1 MFRNIFAFPNSTP
14 IPMLRFEL
22 GSLKMKELIDV
33 KKLNFLHHLQN
44 LESQSLASEIYQTQV
59 KFNFPGLVYEC
70 RKLLSEYNLPN
81 IIDEETGFSKQNWS
95 KMVKNVVK
103 QKSETNI
110 YEEFKGY
117 SKLKNKGYENE
128 KLEIKEYIMKMT
140 LRDSRTFFKVRSSML
155 KTKMTMKSNQKY
167 AAELWRCNEC
177 MSMDSQS
184 HIVWCPAYAPLR
196 EGKNLNNDEDL
207 VKYFQT
213 VMKIREEKENE
224 QT

>member
-1 MFRNIFAFPNSTP
+1 
-14 IPMLRFEL
+14 
-22 GSLKMKELIDV
+22 
-33 KKLNFLHHLQN
+33 
-44 LESQSLASEIYQTQV
+44 
-59 KFNFPGLVYEC
+59 
-70 RKLLSEYNLPN
+70 
-81 IIDEETGFSKQNWS
+81 
-95 KMVKNVVK
+95 
-103 QKSETNI
+103 
-110 YEEFKGY
+110 
-117 SKLKNKGYENE
+117 
-128 KLEIKEYIMKMT
+128 
-140 LRDSRTFFKVRSSML
+140 
-155 KTKMTMKSNQKY
+155 MKSNQKY